1 MITVICPSRGRPANA
16 ERLTKSFMLTKSH
29 SSTQMIIAVDS
40 SDSTLDGYADVIN
53 NGERA
58 GMFLLNVAAERR
70 NMVQT
75 LNQAATYEA
84 SDDHVGILGFVGD
97 DHLFETQGWDEMLID
112 ALEPNMIAYG
122 DDGHQ
127 GANLPTAVFMDANI
141 VRTLG
146 WMAPPGFRHLFV
158 DNAWRALGERLGTLR
173 YLPDLR
179 VTHLH
184 PHAGR
189 AEWDA
194 TYAEANSPETDSHD
208 RWEFDRWLSAEH
220 NGLPSALWKLQHAG
234 EKWPTLKEGE

>member
-1 MITVICPSRGRPANA
+1 MITVICPSRGRPVNA
-16 ERLTKSFMLTKSH
+16 ERLIKSFLLTKAKQN
-29 SSTQMIIAVDS
+29 TQIMIAIDDS
-40 SDSTLDGYADVIN
+40 DP
-53 NGERA
+53 ERA
-58 GMFLLNVAAERR
+58 GYVDAVCGPGVFLLNVAAERR

-97 DHLFETQGWDEMLID
+97 DHLFETQGWDELLL
-112 ALEPNMIAYG
+112 ASFEPNMIAYG

-127 GANLPTAVFMDANI
+127 GANLPTAVFMDADI

-158 DNAWRALGERLGTLR
+158 DNAWRALGERLGTLK

-179 VTHLH
+179 ITHLH

-194 TYAEANSPETDSHD
+194 TYAEANSPETNSHD
-208 RWEFDRWLSAEH
+208 RWEFDRWIGAEH
-220 NGLPSALWKLQHAG
+220 NGLPTALWKLQHAG